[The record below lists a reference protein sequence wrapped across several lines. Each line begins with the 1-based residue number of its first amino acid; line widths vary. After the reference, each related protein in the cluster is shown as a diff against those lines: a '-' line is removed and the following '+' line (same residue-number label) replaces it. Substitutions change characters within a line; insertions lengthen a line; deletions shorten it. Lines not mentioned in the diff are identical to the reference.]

1 MDQPGEV
8 TFKIYASLLHWA
20 KKPEIKLTLPN
31 PQNLSALLPQLGIPE
46 EEVAV
51 VVRNG
56 KQVKLDTVIVPG
68 DTVSLFPVIDGG

>member
-20 KKPEIKLTLPN
+20 KKPEITLALSK
-31 PQNLSALLPQLGIPE
+31 PQKLSALLPQLGIPE
-46 EEVAV
+46 EEIAV

-56 KQVKLDTVIVPG
+56 KQVKPDTEIAPG